1 MNDFSSVFN
10 FFRVAALK
18 KMNSPENDGAGES
31 DDGGRVARM
40 GLTIAQAHWRV
51 SRGSSRSAVRGAERE
66 ELRGRGV
73 RGSRMEDGG
82 GVTSAVFIEIRFLLR
97 FAAGFL

>member
-1 MNDFSSVFN
+1 MNDFSSFFN

-40 GLTIAQAHWRV
+40 G
-51 SRGSSRSAVRGAERE
+51 
-66 ELRGRGV
+66 
-73 RGSRMEDGG
+73 
-82 GVTSAVFIEIRFLLR
+82 
-97 FAAGFL
+97 